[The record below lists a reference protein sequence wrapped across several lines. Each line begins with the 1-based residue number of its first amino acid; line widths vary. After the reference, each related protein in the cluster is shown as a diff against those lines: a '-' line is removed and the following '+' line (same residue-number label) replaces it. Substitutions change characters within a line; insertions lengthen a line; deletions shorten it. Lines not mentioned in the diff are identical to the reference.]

1 MNLLLSYLFM
11 KNRKDKKNQ
20 KGVGEVKVEIP
31 MVLEEYPNPENILN
45 VITATRFAPRKSARF
60 GKRNIMM

>member
-1 MNLLLSYLFM
+1 M

-31 MVLEEYPNPENILN
+31 MVLEEDPNP
-45 VITATRFAPRKSARF
+45 
-60 GKRNIMM
+60 

>member
-1 MNLLLSYLFM
+1 MKRLERKKNVNLFPEYLFM

-31 MVLEEYPNPENILN
+31 MVLEEDPNLENISN
-45 VITATRFAPRKSARF
+45 VITTTRLAT
-60 GKRNIMM
+60 

>member
-31 MVLEEYPNPENILN
+31 MVLEEDPNPENILN
-45 VITATRFAPRKSARF
+45 VITATRLAPRKSARF